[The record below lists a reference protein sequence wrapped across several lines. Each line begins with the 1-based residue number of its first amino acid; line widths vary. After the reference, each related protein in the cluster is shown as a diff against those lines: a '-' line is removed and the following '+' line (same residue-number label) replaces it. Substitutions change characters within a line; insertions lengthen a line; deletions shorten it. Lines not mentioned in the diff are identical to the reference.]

1 MFSFDLQVRFADAER
16 TKRIVALWYTKYWYF
31 LDMNYISIGFVEMF
45 YAKLPPIGREEFADS
60 QYFVYREEELTSKV
74 LTILTFL
81 IDSKILSM
89 ANFYVSYIFF
99 SHN

>member
-1 MFSFDLQVRFADAER
+1 ML
-16 TKRIVALWYTKYWYF
+16 IYH
-31 LDMNYISIGFVEMF
+31 ISSSNIVEMF

-81 IDSKILSM
+81 IDYQTSICLN
-89 ANFYVSYIFF
+89 NFG
-99 SHN
+99 NK

>member
-45 YAKLPPIGREEFADS
+45 NAKLSLAHSLPS
-60 QYFVYREEELTSKV
+60 
-74 LTILTFL
+74 
-81 IDSKILSM
+81 
-89 ANFYVSYIFF
+89 
-99 SHN
+99 

>member
-45 YAKLPPIGREEFADS
+45 NAKLSLRIIFDWSVVLEPVGNNFGVNSNGKFTIYTIFSKS
-60 QYFVYREEELTSKV
+60 QLPTPSRSSIV
-74 LTILTFL
+74 
-81 IDSKILSM
+81 
-89 ANFYVSYIFF
+89 
-99 SHN
+99 